1 MKNGIKLAKKLI
13 KFIDNL
19 SNPFKNKTNTIH
31 KNTNKMTSGNK
42 PSNKK
47 LAVVKSFRLFDFNTY
62 DEVPKKDNES
72 GSGND
77 SNSDNGSNDDPY
89 QRKYSAKDESVFV
102 IQMFGINEKG
112 ETACLYIDDYEPFFF
127 VKVGDN
133 WTEYNMNCLIREIQS
148 KLERR
153 YKDSMVS
160 YELVDYHKLYGFS
173 GGKKSKFIR
182 IAFKNTIAM
191 RNVKNLWYAYV
202 KSETGDENQRK
213 QIDFIFQG
221 AKLEL
226 YESNIPPLLRYFHIQ
241 NISPSGWVCFK
252 TNRVIKPANNTTT
265 CKYEYICPKN
275 ELIPMPEK
283 EVRVPYKICSFDIEA
298 SSSHGDFPLPI
309 KTYKRLA
316 TNLVDA
322 FIRQSQFMDVEKAKM
337 LLQKVIMT
345 GFGFDSFDDV
355 DLVYPKNPPSKE
367 RVKKMIKILN
377 DESLEKA
384 KKANTDEDNS
394 NLLTIDSIFEQM
406 KEFQQAAMESEGN
419 DGLAGDNE
427 NSHQPN
433 ESGVDAVAYS
443 HNKYKK
449 KPKI

>member
-1 MKNGIKLAKKLI
+1 
-13 KFIDNL
+13 
-19 SNPFKNKTNTIH
+19 
-31 KNTNKMTSGNK
+31 MTSETK

-62 DEVPKKDNES
+62 DEVPKKENES

-89 QRKYSAKDESVFV
+89 KRKYSAKDESVFV

-112 ETACLYIDDYEPFFF
+112 ETACLYISDYEPFFF
-127 VKVGDN
+127 IKVGDN

-148 KLERR
+148 KLEKR
-153 YKDSMVS
+153 YKESIVS

-182 IAFKNTIAM
+182 IAFKNTIVM
-191 RNVKNLWYAYV
+191 RKVKNFWYAYV

-213 QIDFIFQG
+213 QVDFIFQG

-252 TNRVIKPANNTTT
+252 TNRVSKPTNNTTT
-265 CKYEYICPKN
+265 CKYEYICPKK
-275 ELIPMPEK
+275 ELVPMPEK

-322 FIRQSQFMDVEKAKM
+322 FIRQSQFMDLDKAKL

-355 DLVYPKNPPSKE
+355 DLVYPKNPPPKE
-367 RVKKMIKILN
+367 RVKSMIKILKE
-377 DESLEKA
+377 ESLEKA
-384 KKANTDEDNS
+384 KKSNTEEDNS

-406 KEFQQAAMESEGN
+406 KEFQQATMESEGN
-419 DGLAGDNE
+419 DGLADNE
-427 NSHQPN
+427 SAMVANT
-433 ESGVDAVAYS
+433 SGVDAVAYS

-449 KPKI
+449 KTKVEKKKTIFKKKKKK